1 MTEAKFIAF
10 EKVRQQGPINT
21 YDINKVI
28 LGAKKYGQTLT
39 KEECIDCLMNYDK
52 YFRKYLVKDVWKK

>member
-21 YDINKVI
+21 YDINKVM
-28 LGAKKYGQTLT
+28 LGAKKYGQT
-39 KEECIDCLMNYDK
+39 
-52 YFRKYLVKDVWKK
+52 